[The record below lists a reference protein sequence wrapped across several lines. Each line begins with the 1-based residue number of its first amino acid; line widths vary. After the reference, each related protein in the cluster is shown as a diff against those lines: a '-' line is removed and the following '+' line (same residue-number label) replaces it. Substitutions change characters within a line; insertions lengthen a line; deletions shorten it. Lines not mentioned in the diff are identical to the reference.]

1 MDHLPRYR
9 RTGTPP
15 VCIDEQPRH
24 AHFASF
30 PPGRQPGADL
40 FASHF
45 WRLIK
50 GGIPLRTIFKRDFLA
65 YYRTPVGYVFAGAF
79 LTLAGLIFYLYNLRY
94 FSGDL
99 LSFLPQLTLLCML
112 LCPILTMRL
121 LSEERQKGT
130 ERLPLTSPVS
140 LWRVVTGKYLAA
152 ACVLLITIALTNV
165 YTLIIAIYGTVYAGE
180 WLVGYLG
187 FTLQS
192 LGFLALDLLVSCFA
206 KNQMTG
212 AIAGFAANFFL
223 WMVDLLADRMSI
235 EWLGAALGF
244 VSLYDRYEPFLLGQ
258 LSPACVLF
266 FLSFIL
272 VCLVATVR
280 VLDARRFSEG
290 GGA

>member
-1 MDHLPRYR
+1 M
-9 RTGTPP
+9 
-15 VCIDEQPRH
+15 
-24 AHFASF
+24 
-30 PPGRQPGADL
+30 
-40 FASHF
+40 
-45 WRLIK
+45 
-50 GGIPLRTIFKRDFLA
+50 RTIFKRDFLA